1 MTKEIKLLVNNQP
14 IELDYFVQGFID
26 HTTRG
31 VLAGL
36 EGTDEFERIEN
47 IQISVR
53 GVKVDIK
60 VDNRTIPTNAFVS
73 NIVKN
78 TLAGMISSLKGVT
91 TVDTFSIK
99 LARK

>member
-36 EGTDEFERIEN
+36 EATGEFGGIEN
-47 IQISVR
+47 AQVSVR
-53 GVKVDIK
+53 GEAVDIK
-60 VDNRTIPTNAFVS
+60 IDKRTIPTNAFVS
-73 NIVKN
+73 KLVKS
-78 TLAGMISSLKGVT
+78 TLAGMVSSLKGVA
-91 TVDTFSIK
+91 TVDTFAINLK
-99 LARK
+99 RR